1 MDGEHCLRGEA
12 GALHEAAL
20 HEAAQQEVRTERGS
34 LCL

>member
-12 GALHEAAL
+12 GAL